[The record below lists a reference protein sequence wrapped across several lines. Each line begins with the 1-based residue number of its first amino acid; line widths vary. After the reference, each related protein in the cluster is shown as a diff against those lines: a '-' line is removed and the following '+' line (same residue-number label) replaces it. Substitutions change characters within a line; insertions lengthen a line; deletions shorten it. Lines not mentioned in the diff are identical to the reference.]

1 MIKMNV
7 DTDCQYAF
15 SRPIVEHMFKNYDG
29 LLKIDGEVGNKK
41 VYDPR
46 SYLKKGLAGMQE
58 RVAQAVKDLRG
69 VGTSLTA

>member
-1 MIKMNV
+1 
-7 DTDCQYAF
+7 
-15 SRPIVEHMFKNYDG
+15 MFKNYDG

-69 VGTSLTA
+69 VGAYFADLPFFRHASATLALLKLSFLI